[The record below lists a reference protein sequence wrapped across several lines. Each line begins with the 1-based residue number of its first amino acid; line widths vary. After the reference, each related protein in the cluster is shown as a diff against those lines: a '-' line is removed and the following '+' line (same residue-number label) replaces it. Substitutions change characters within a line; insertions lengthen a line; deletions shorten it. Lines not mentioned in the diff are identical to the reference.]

1 MYDIRSTGSISPR
14 RQPNG
19 CRRTSIPTGQAS
31 PRSPLFCARRVRD
44 ASGGIL
50 FSVLPEKSMQKRGA
64 GRERALTREKAYR
77 YILRFT
83 VTFQVKE
90 RPSGGVLANSI
101 SLVSPQAAG
110 LVRFVVPP
118 FPARTA
124 SLGSRGSPAFAIPLK
139 TTKKGADAP
148 FLDHS
153 RGWLVQSTFQNLQ
166 NAMQMRIGQT
176 GEVVEILCVC
186 FDFHTSNIQRAYT

>member
-1 MYDIRSTGSISPR
+1 MIYAQLAPFPR
-14 RQPNG
+14 GGN
-19 CRRTSIPTGQAS
+19 RTVAAALLYLRGRHRPA
-31 PRSPLFCARRVRD
+31 PPLFCARRVRD

-64 GRERALTREKAYR
+64 GREKAYR

-101 SLVSPQAAG
+101 SLASPQAAG

-139 TTKKGADAP
+139 TTKKGLLP
-148 FLDHS
+148 LLGFS
-153 RGWLVQSTFQNLQ
+153 QGFGSCKSIFQV
-166 NAMQMRIGQT
+166 AKTRCRCEIG
-176 GEVVEILCVC
+176 
-186 FDFHTSNIQRAYT
+186 